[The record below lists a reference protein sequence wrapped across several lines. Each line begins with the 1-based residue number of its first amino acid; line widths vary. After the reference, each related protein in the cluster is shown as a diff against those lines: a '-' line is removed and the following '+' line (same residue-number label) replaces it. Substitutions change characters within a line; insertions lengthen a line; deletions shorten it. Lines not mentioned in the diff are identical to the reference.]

1 MLCFAVKKSQ
11 DPCSVG
17 ILLIVS
23 FTTALHQGHDLR
35 VLLNTF
41 DFVCNSNFFL
51 FDLAFAFGL
60 CCKHL
65 QTFH

>member
-35 VLLNTF
+35 VLLN
-41 DFVCNSNFFL
+41 DDVLKHVVIENLRHSLSL
-51 FDLAFAFGL
+51 FKCAAMSL
-60 CCKHL
+60 
-65 QTFH
+65 